1 MNNYHFFF
9 HPRANGDG
17 ATVPAMKT
25 NYWTGLS
32 IVATTVT
39 VSTMTTTP
47 GDLRVNVTQ
56 ATQPIEYILVR
67 MVLVVKGAPDSIW
80 FRLPRHRRVF

>member
-1 MNNYHFFF
+1 MNNFHSFF
-9 HPRANGDG
+9 HHRANGDG
-17 ATVPAMKT
+17 VTAPAMKT